1 MLWGK
6 NMKPHEKNEICA
18 VGLLNDRRLASPMRP
33 MDQAMTGSQALPDG
47 PSRWWRRLLAMLAVA
62 ALLAPGFVR
71 AQLLLQPEFVVNTT
85 SIGNQREPDIAT
97 DPAGNFTIV
106 WTGPD
111 GDGDGI
117 FARRYS
123 ADGTPLGVEFRVNT
137 VIAGAQS
144 APAVA
149 MDAQGRFVVVYA
161 APDADGNGI
170 YARRYAASGSA
181 LDAAPF
187 RVNVG
192 TAGRQVEPDVAAA
205 PDGATVVAWSEVFPA
220 EDYLTRVS
228 FRLFAANGRPTTGD
242 VIADTEVSSDGLSRV
257 SVAMQTDGSFVI
269 AYENS
274 TRGDETG
281 AMETAGFSATGAL
294 LKNSNEVQ
302 FRSLH
307 GKFSPSIATAG
318 SGYVLASDDAVLDL
332 YEDVAY
338 VHHLD
343 AQGAPLGPV
352 LALNDPRRNN
362 SESTSISGTPSGQF
376 TVVAQASR
384 AEFTPLL
391 SGSIYGRRYSAGN
404 LPLSPATPFDAPATG
419 IRYAPAISLAA
430 NGNGIVV
437 WTDGLLDG
445 YHGLDGDL
453 GGIVAR
459 RFTVSR

>member
-1 MLWGK
+1 
-6 NMKPHEKNEICA
+6 MKLHEKNKVREI
-18 VGLLNDRRLASPMRP
+18 GLLNDQRLASPLRP
-33 MDQAMTGSQALPDG
+33 VDQAMTRPQPLPDG
-47 PSRWWRRLLAMLAVA
+47 ASRWWRRMMTMGAMA
-62 ALLAPGFVR
+62 ALLAPGFVS
-71 AQLLLQPEFVVNTT
+71 AQLLLQPDFVVNTT
-85 SIGNQREPDIAT
+85 TAGNQREPDIAT

-111 GDGDGI
+111 GDGDGV
-117 FARRYS
+117 FARRFS
-123 ADGTPLGVEFRVNT
+123 ADGTPLGAEFRVNT
-137 VIAGAQS
+137 VIVGAQS

-149 MDAQGRFVVVYA
+149 TDAQGRFVVVYA

-192 TAGRQVEPDVAAA
+192 TAGRQVAPDVAAA
-205 PDGATVVAWSEVFPA
+205 PDGATVIAWSEVFPA

-242 VIADTEVSSDGLSRV
+242 VVADTEVSFEGLSRV

-294 LKNSNEVQ
+294 LKNSDEQ
-302 FRSLH
+302 QYHSLH

-338 VHHLD
+338 VHRLD
-343 AQGAPLGPV
+343 AQGAPLGSV

-362 SESTSISGTPSGQF
+362 SEGTSVGGTPSGQF

-384 AEFTPLL
+384 AEFTPML

-404 LPLSPATPFDAPATG
+404 LPLSAATPFDTPATG
-419 IRYAPAISLAA
+419 IRYAPVISLAA

-437 WTDGLLDG
+437 WTDGLLGG

-459 RFTVSR
+459 RFAVSP